1 VRVGYLIPEFPGQ
14 THVFFWR
21 EIVALRA
28 QGVTVRLLST
38 RRPKGTSRHDFA
50 AAAAEETHYAFPPQ
64 LSALRRWVA
73 RRAPGVQVAVHYLNS
88 LSSRDLKARLRS
100 LALLASAIDL
110 LDYART
116 ERLDHIHVHSCA
128 DAAHVVALCRKL
140 GGPPYSLTLH
150 GDLEVYGTDHRLKM
164 EGAAFVAAVGNHLV
178 RQLVGDVGLP
188 QDRLLATC
196 MGVDTR
202 RLASIEAKPSAR
214 VGHLR
219 IATVA
224 RLNRMKGHLH
234 ALAAVRRAVDEGV
247 DIEYTI
253 AGEGEYRPEI
263 ERCVRALSLGDRV
276 HLVGTLSEGEVL
288 SLLSCTDAFVLASV
302 GAGEAWP
309 VSVMEAMGAGVPV
322 ISSVIGATTE
332 MITSGV
338 DGLLVEQRDEA
349 GLAAAMVRLARD
361 QEARIR
367 MGENARATAQR
378 RFDVSVTARRLLEA
392 VSGAP
397 APNGDPRPSA

>member
-1 VRVGYLIPEFPGQ
+1 MRVGYLIPEFPGQ

-28 QGVTVRLLST
+28 RGVTVRLLST
-38 RRPKGTSRHDFA
+38 RRPAGSCRHEFA
-50 AAAAEETHYAFPPQ
+50 AAAAAETHYLFPPRF
-64 LSALRRWVA
+64 SALRRWVA
-73 RRAPGVQVAVHYLNS
+73 RRAPGLAGGLQYLNS
-88 LSSRDLKARLRS
+88 LSPRGPKARLRS
-100 LALLASAIDL
+100 LAFLASAIDL
-110 LDYART
+110 LEYARA
-116 ERLDHIHVHSCA
+116 ERLDHIHAHSCA

-150 GDLEVYGTDHRLKM
+150 GDLDVYGTDHRLKM
-164 EGAAFVAAVGNHLV
+164 EGAAFIAAVGSHLV
-178 RQLVGDVGLP
+178 RQVVSEVGLP

-196 MGVDTR
+196 MGVDTL
-202 RLASIEAKPSAR
+202 RLAALDLKPSTRA
-214 VGHLR
+214 GQLR

-234 ALAAVRRAVDEGV
+234 ALAAVRRAMDQGV

-263 ERCVRALSLGDRV
+263 EKCVQALALGDRV
-276 HLVGTLSEGEVL
+276 HLVGTLSESEVL
-288 SLLSCTDAFVLASV
+288 SLLSRTDAFVLASV

-322 ISSVIGATTE
+322 ISSVIGATPE
-332 MITSGV
+332 MITSGL
-338 DGLLVEQRDEA
+338 DGILVEQRDEA
-349 GLAAAMVRLARD
+349 GLAAAMVHLARD
-361 QEARIR
+361 QQARIR

-378 RFDVSVTARRLLEA
+378 RFEVSVTAGRLLQA
-392 VSGAP
+392 LDGASSP
-397 APNGDPRPSA
+397 L

>member
-28 QGVTVRLLST
+28 RGVTVRLLST
-38 RRPKGTSRHDFA
+38 RRPAGSSRHDFA
-50 AAAAEETHYAFPPQ
+50 AAAAEETHYAFPPRFS
-64 LSALRRWVA
+64 LLRRWVA
-73 RRAPGVQVAVHYLNS
+73 RRAPGLRVALQYLNS
-88 LSSRDLKARLRS
+88 LSPKGLKARARS

-110 LDYART
+110 LEYARA
-116 ERLDHIHVHSCA
+116 ESLDHIHVHSCA
-128 DAAHVVALCRKL
+128 DAAHVVALCRRL

-150 GDLEVYGTDHRLKM
+150 GDLGVYGSDHRLKM
-164 EGAAFVAAVGNHLV
+164 EGAAFVAAVGGHLV
-178 RQLVGDVGLP
+178 RQVVSEVGLP
-188 QDRLLATC
+188 PDRLLATC
-196 MGVDTR
+196 MGVDTG
-202 RLASIEAKPSAR
+202 RLAGLDVKPSSQA
-214 VGHLR
+214 GLLR

-234 ALAAVRRAVDEGV
+234 ALAAVRRAVDAGA

-263 ERCVRALSLGDRV
+263 ERSVRALALQDRV
-276 HLVGTLSEGEVL
+276 HLVGTLSEAEVL
-288 SLLSCTDAFVLASV
+288 SLLSRTDAFVLASV

-322 ISSVIGATTE
+322 ISSVIGATPE

-338 DGLLVEQRDEA
+338 DGILVEQRDEA
-349 GLAAAMVRLARD
+349 GLAAAMLQLAAD
-361 QEARIR
+361 PQARIR
-367 MGENARATAQR
+367 MGERARLTAQR
-378 RFDVSVTARRLLEA
+378 RFEVSVTAGRLLA
-392 VSGAP
+392 ALSGAP
-397 APNGDPRPSA
+397 SLLRQ